1 MQGFV
6 ACNVE
11 KRGKP
16 VIFSHMTDV
25 MIRVMCADETA
36 KFALPLTSF
45 FTLRYFRMSK
55 MVRGLERSNTSFK
68 CLNST
73 WASLT
78 E

>member
-25 MIRVMCADETA
+25 MICVRCADETA

-45 FTLRYFRMSK
+45 FNLR
-55 MVRGLERSNTSFK
+55 
-68 CLNST
+68 
-73 WASLT
+73 
-78 E
+78 

>member
-6 ACNVE
+6 ACNAE

-25 MIRVMCADETA
+25 MICVRCADEIA

-45 FTLRYFRMSK
+45 FTLR
-55 MVRGLERSNTSFK
+55 
-68 CLNST
+68 
-73 WASLT
+73 
-78 E
+78 